1 VNVYVE
7 SNFVLELALLQEQH
21 LACEEILLLC
31 ESGVLRLVIPAYCL
45 MEPYETLGRR
55 QADRKQLR
63 LTLDG
68 PFRQI
73 ARTALYKERLRDF
86 ESAMSLLVDS
96 AEEDMSRL
104 ESVRSRLLTCAELA
118 PLEVSVLSR
127 AASNRSR
134 HELSAQDAVVY
145 ASILL
150 HLESSAEPGCFVSRD
165 ADFDDPDIRRE
176 LGEHNCRLLTG
187 FDAALQFLNR
197 PSPTE

>member
-1 VNVYVE
+1 MKVYVE
-7 SNFVLELALLQEQH
+7 SNFVLELALLQEQYV
-21 LACEEILLLC
+21 ACEEILLLC
-31 ESGVLRLVIPAYCL
+31 ESGILRLVMPAYCL

-55 QADRKQLR
+55 QADRKQLK

-73 ARTALYKERLRDF
+73 ARTALYRDRLRDF

-96 AEEDMSRL
+96 AEEDMFRL
-104 ESVRSRLLTCAELA
+104 ESVRSRLLACAELA

-127 AASNRSR
+127 AAANRSR

-150 HLESSAEPGCFVSRD
+150 HLESSPEPACFVSRD

-176 LGEHNCRLLTG
+176 LKEHN
-187 FDAALQFLNR
+187 LQASHR
-197 PSPTE
+197 V